1 MPLSLG
7 KGPWNTSAFLLLQP
21 LSCLSCLLPASK
33 RALGITRGERRAP
46 RYDEARARSNN
57 THHILSTAPDRIV
70 ANGPRS
76 TAPQNNGPLLPCSS
90 VVPPE
95 RVPIRRHHRRPFTF
109 TPSRGRMAQSSLGRP
124 CLRSRL
130 RSCLLRLCL
139 RPCLRWLATHLHVQ
153 AQSDAVESVGWRFA
167 ATAAG
172 SVFRACVVC
181 PRVSRARSRASASG
195 RVGGHGRRDE
205 AVSEDVGVAFRRA
218 RRVVADHL
226 VCSVFGV
233 WFRRSSRHTRY
244 RAGGG
249 GVRSHHVRAADRYI
263 SEAEAG
269 GRNG

>member
-1 MPLSLG
+1 MHNNNKKPSTPSWGLRC
-7 KGPWNTSAFLLLQP
+7 AFLTAGCVFIAPVSRQRPIKHFRFP
-21 LSCLSCLLPASK
+21 LVAPSILPLLPASK

-70 ANGPRS
+70 ANAPRS

-90 VVPPE
+90 VLPPE

-124 CLRSRL
+124 CLRSQL

-139 RPCLRWLATHLHVQ
+139 GPCLRWLATHLHVH

-167 ATAAG
+167 ATVAG

-181 PRVSRARSRASASG
+181 PRVSRARL
-195 RVGGHGRRDE
+195 
-205 AVSEDVGVAFRRA
+205 VACVCLRPCRRA
-218 RRVVADHL
+218 RA
-226 VCSVFGV
+226 S
-233 WFRRSSRHTRY
+233 RRSSLRGCR
-244 RAGGG
+244 RRLSSCASRRRGPSR
-249 GVRSHHVRAADRYI
+249 VRC
-263 SEAEAG
+263 
-269 GRNG
+269 